1 MKTNNLTTKRFV
13 IRKSLLGTNT
23 VITFT
28 NNKNNTFTYDHDEI
42 YSTFQEK
49 FESMPC
55 FQEYKSYTN
64 SNTVPKFCRELS
76 EITEVESNVVV
87 GGMPVQEK
95 SFA

>member
-13 IRKSLLGTNT
+13 IRKSLLDTNT

-28 NNKNNTFTYDHDEI
+28 NSKNITFTYDHDEI

-64 SNTVPKFCRELS
+64 SNTVPKFCRDLAT
-76 EITEVESNVVV
+76 I
-87 GGMPVQEK
+87 K
-95 SFA
+95 K

>member
-13 IRKSLLGTNT
+13 IRKSLIGTNS

-28 NNKNNTFTYDHDEI
+28 NNKDITFTYDHDEV

-49 FESMPC
+49 FESMKC

-64 SNTVPKFCRELS
+64 SNTVPAFARNLA
-76 EITEVESNVVV
+76 EI
-87 GGMPVQEK
+87 
-95 SFA
+95 A

>member
-1 MKTNNLTTKRFV
+1 MSNLKNTLTTKRFV
-13 IRKSLLGTNT
+13 IRKSLLDTNT

-28 NNKNNTFTYDHDEI
+28 NNKNVTFTYDHDEI

-55 FQEYKSYTN
+55 FQQYKSYTN

-76 EITEVESNVVV
+76 EI
-87 GGMPVQEK
+87 K
-95 SFA
+95 

>member
-13 IRKSLLGTNT
+13 IRKSLLNTNT

-28 NNKNNTFTYDHDEI
+28 NNKDITFTYDHDEI

-49 FESMPC
+49 FESMAC
-55 FQEYKSYTN
+55 FQQYKSYTN

-76 EITEVESNVVV
+76 TQS
-87 GGMPVQEK
+87 
-95 SFA
+95 

>member
-13 IRKSLLGTNT
+13 IRKSLLDTNT

-28 NNKNNTFTYDHDEI
+28 NKKDQTFTYDHDEI

-55 FQEYKSYTN
+55 FQQYKSYTN

-76 EITEVESNVVV
+76 EITE
-87 GGMPVQEK
+87 
-95 SFA
+95 

>member
-1 MKTNNLTTKRFV
+1 MLMKTNNITTKRFV
-13 IRKSLLGTNT
+13 IRKSLLDTNT

-28 NNKNNTFTYDHDEI
+28 NKKDQTFTYDHDEI

-64 SNTVPKFCRELS
+64 SNTVPKFCRELAT
-76 EITEVESNVVV
+76 I
-87 GGMPVQEK
+87 K
-95 SFA
+95 

>member
-13 IRKSLLGTNT
+13 IRKSLLDTNT

-28 NNKNNTFTYDHDEI
+28 NKKNITFTYDHDEI

-64 SNTVPKFCRELS
+64 SNTVPKFCRELAT
-76 EITEVESNVVV
+76 I
-87 GGMPVQEK
+87 K
-95 SFA
+95 

>member
-13 IRKSLLGTNT
+13 IRKSLLGTST

-28 NNKNNTFTYDHDEI
+28 NKKDQTFTYDHDEI

-55 FQEYKSYTN
+55 FQQYKSYTN
-64 SNTVPKFCRELS
+64 SNTVPKFCREYS
-76 EITEVESNVVV
+76 EILDHLVSE
-87 GGMPVQEK
+87 
-95 SFA
+95 

>member
-13 IRKSLLGTNT
+13 IRKSLLDTNT

-28 NNKNNTFTYDHDEI
+28 NKKGVTFTYDHDEI

-76 EITEVESNVVV
+76 TISE
-87 GGMPVQEK
+87 
-95 SFA
+95 

>member
-13 IRKSLLGTNT
+13 IRKSLIGTNS

-28 NNKNNTFTYDHDEI
+28 NNKNVTFTYDHDEV

-49 FESMPC
+49 FESMKC

-64 SNTVPKFCRELS
+64 SNTVPAFARNLA
-76 EITEVESNVVV
+76 EIV
-87 GGMPVQEK
+87 
-95 SFA
+95 

>member
-1 MKTNNLTTKRFV
+1 MKTNNITTKRFV

-28 NNKNNTFTYDHDEI
+28 NKKDITFTYDHDEI

-49 FESMPC
+49 FESMSC

-76 EITEVESNVVV
+76 EQS
-87 GGMPVQEK
+87 
-95 SFA
+95 

>member
-13 IRKSLLGTNT
+13 IRKSLLDTNT

-28 NNKNNTFTYDHDEI
+28 NKKGVTFTYDHDEI

-64 SNTVPKFCRELS
+64 SNTVPKFCRELAT
-76 EITEVESNVVV
+76 I
-87 GGMPVQEK
+87 K
-95 SFA
+95 